1 MYVSRKKVKFLLK
14 DLYISKPK
22 YFLPIPTV
30 MRIMSVNFLP
40 WNCVRNVCYYFFS
53 AFYMTKTKYASL
65 LVAGMLMSCGED
77 NPSAPEAGY
86 LVSAEKINTY
96 SLAELKTLVQLT
108 GQSGFSSLVTYGI
121 STYKVTYHTTFQQ
134 KRIKAS
140 GLLFLPEANPDPA
153 PFISLQHGT
162 MFIKEQAPSASG
174 DFSGMEYFASAGYI
188 AVMPD
193 YIGYGSSSD
202 VFHPYYD
209 RTTSALSV
217 IDLIKATQEFL
228 TKQKVTFNEQLFLAG
243 YSEGG
248 YVTLA
253 AAHELETNPEH
264 GLTITAVA
272 AGAGGY
278 DLEEMLRNITT
289 QDYYAYPSYLAFVV
303 MSYNNTYQWNKP
315 LNYFFRDKYA
325 AALETYMNGDYDGW
339 QINAKLTTD
348 VPSLLSPDFLE
359 RLRTEGEETEFKNA
373 LKENSLSGWK
383 TSIPMK
389 LYHGTKDEIIPY
401 QNSQIALDNFKKA
414 ESADVTLTL
423 IENGTHGS
431 SYIPMLKQFVP
442 WFESLR
448 E

>member
-1 MYVSRKKVKFLLK
+1 
-14 DLYISKPK
+14 
-22 YFLPIPTV
+22 
-30 MRIMSVNFLP
+30 MSVNFLR
-40 WNCVRNVCYYFFS
+40 WIRVRNICHNFFS
-53 AFYMTKTKYASL
+53 GFYMTKSKYASL

-77 NPSAPEAGY
+77 NSSAPAAGY
-86 LVSAEKINTY
+86 LVSAEKIHSYSATDLNT
-96 SLAELKTLVQLT
+96 LAQLS
-108 GQSGFSSLVTYGI
+108 GQGGFSSLIQYGI
-121 STYKVTYHTTFQQ
+121 STYKITYHTTFQEQ
-134 KRIKAS
+134 QIKAS
-140 GLLFLPEANPDPA
+140 GLLFLPESNPNPA

-162 MFIKEQAPSASG
+162 LFVKDQAPSASG
-174 DFSGMEYFASAGYI
+174 QFSGMEYFGSAGYI

-193 YIGYGSSSD
+193 YVGYGSSAD

-209 RTTSALSV
+209 RETSALSV
-217 IDLIKATQEFL
+217 IDLIKATKEFL
-228 TKQKVTFNEQLFLAG
+228 TKQKVTFNDQLFLAG

-253 AAHELETNPEH
+253 AAHELETNPDH
-264 GLTITAVA
+264 GLSVTAVA

-278 DLEEMLRNITT
+278 DLEEMLHGVTT
-289 QDYYAYPSYLAFVV
+289 QDYYAFPSYLAFVI

-315 LNYFFRDKYA
+315 LNYFFQDKYA
-325 AALETYMNGDYDGW
+325 LALETYMNGKYDGW

-348 VPSLLSPDFLE
+348 VPSLLNINFLE
-359 RLRTEGEETEFKNA
+359 RLRTTGEEVEFKDA
-373 LKENSLSGWK
+373 LHKNSLSGWR
-383 TSIPMK
+383 TNIPMR

-401 QNSQIALDNFKKA
+401 QNSEITLENFKKA

-442 WFESLR
+442 WFETLR